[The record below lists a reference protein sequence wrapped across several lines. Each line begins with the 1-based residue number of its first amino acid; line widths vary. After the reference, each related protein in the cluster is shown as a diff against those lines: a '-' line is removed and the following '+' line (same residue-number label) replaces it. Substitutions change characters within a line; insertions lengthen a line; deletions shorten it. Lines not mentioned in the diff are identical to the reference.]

1 MEDRDEILLEVA
13 RMIWRRKITIGE
25 FYEALGVD
33 LDDLQH
39 SNTDDVVTELSGMFK
54 AWHNPPTEQ

>member
-1 MEDRDEILLEVA
+1 MEDHDEVLLEVA
-13 RMIWRRKITIGE
+13 RLIWRREMTIGE

-39 SNTDDVVTELSGMFK
+39 SNTGDIVTELSGMFK
-54 AWHNPPTEQ
+54 AWKNPPTE

>member
-13 RMIWRRKITIGE
+13 RMIWRREITIGD
-25 FYEALGVD
+25 FYEASGVD

-39 SNTDDVVTELSGMFK
+39 SNTADVVTELSSIFK
-54 AWHNPPTEQ
+54 GWHNPPTEP

>member
-1 MEDRDEILLEVA
+1 
-13 RMIWRRKITIGE
+13 MIWRRKITIGE